1 MRDSNE
7 EEMEAGSTREGDQRQ
22 QQEETKSSIREEENE
37 GVITVGKPT
46 TRYNS
51 VDMIPRSG
59 YEM

>member
-37 GVITVGKPT
+37 GVITVGNQPQGT
-46 TRYNS
+46 T
-51 VDMIPRSG
+51 V
-59 YEM
+59 